1 MLSNL
6 RVAVAPM
13 MWGTTYAVT
22 TQLVPEG
29 RPLLAATVRALAA
42 GLVLLAFTRRLP
54 TGQWW
59 WRSAILGAL
68 NIGGFFALLFIA
80 ASRLPGGLAAVL
92 ASCQPVLVLALAP
105 AMLGQ
110 AVRRTQLLYAL
121 LGVGGIA
128 LLVLRAADNP
138 DLLGMLAALGAAG
151 SSALGLVLTR
161 WWQPSVGV
169 WTMTAWQLSAG
180 GVLLVPILL
189 SIEGLPHQLTFHAV
203 AGFAWL
209 IGPSTIGG
217 YYLWFAGLTRLPA
230 AAVSALG
237 MLSLI
242 TAGALGWIW
251 LHQSLNP
258 VQLAG
263 AAITLGSL
271 LLLQGRPR
279 SRITPAIDSQTA
291 PTPSSSRPATRRSH
305 RTELPASSA
314 R

>member
-1 MLSNL
+1 
-6 RVAVAPM
+6 

-22 TQLVPEG
+22 TQLLPEG

-80 ASRLPGGLAAVL
+80 AARLPGGLAAVL
-92 ASCQPVLVLALAP
+92 ASCQPVLVLALTP

-110 AVRRTQLLYAL
+110 AVRRSHVFYAL
-121 LGVGGIA
+121 LGVVGIA
-128 LLVLRAADNP
+128 LLVLRAGDHP
-138 DLLGMLAALGAAG
+138 DLLGMLAALGAAA

-161 WWQPSVGV
+161 RWRPPVGV

-180 GVLLVPILL
+180 GILLVPILL
-189 SIEGLPHQLTFHAV
+189 STEGLPHEVAWHAV

-237 MLSLI
+237 MLSPI

-258 VQLAG
+258 LQLAG

-271 LLLQGRPR
+271 LVLQARPR
-279 SRITPAIDSQTA
+279 SRAKPAIGSQSA
-291 PTPSSSRPATRRSH
+291 PMPRSSPLAIQCVPRP
-305 RTELPASSA
+305 EMPASSA

>member
-6 RVAVAPM
+6 RVALAPM
-13 MWGTTYAVT
+13 MWGTTYADT
-22 TQLVPEG
+22 TQLLPEG
-29 RPLLAATVRALAA
+29 RPMLAATLRALVA
-42 GLVLLAFTRRLP
+42 GLVLLAFVRRLP
-54 TGQWW
+54 NGQWW
-59 WRSAILGAL
+59 WRSAVLGAL

-80 ASRLPGGLAAVL
+80 ASRLPGGLAALL
-92 ASCQPVLVLALAP
+92 ASCQPVLVLALVP
-105 AMLGQ
+105 ALLGQ
-110 AVRRTQLLYAL
+110 TVRRTQVLYAL
-121 LGVGGIA
+121 IGVAGIG
-128 LLVLRAADNP
+128 LLVLRAAGHP
-138 DLLGMLAALGAAG
+138 DLLGMLAALGAAA

-161 WWQPSVGV
+161 RWRPPVGT
-169 WTMTAWQLSAG
+169 WTMTAWQLTAG
-180 GVLLVPILL
+180 GILLVPLLL
-189 SIEGLPHQLTFHAV
+189 STEGLPHTVTWHAA

-237 MLSLI
+237 MLSPI

-258 VQLAG
+258 LQLTG

-271 LLLQGRPR
+271 LLLQRRPGTR
-279 SRITPAIDSQTA
+279 PSSRID
-291 PTPSSSRPATRRSH
+291 PATHSSPI
-305 RTELPASSA
+305 TSDAKLNPKMPALPA

>member
-1 MLSNL
+1 
-6 RVAVAPM
+6 M

-22 TQLVPEG
+22 TQLLPEG
-29 RPLLAATVRALAA
+29 RPLLAATVRALVA
-42 GLVLLAFTRRLP
+42 GLVLLAFVRRLP
-54 TGQWW
+54 SGQWW

-68 NIGGFFALLFIA
+68 NIGGFFALLFIS

-92 ASCQPVLVLALAP
+92 ASCQPVLVIALAP
-105 AMLGQ
+105 ALLKQ
-110 AVRRTQLLYAL
+110 TVRRTQVLYAL
-121 LGVGGIA
+121 LGVAGIG
-128 LLVLRAADNP
+128 LLVLRAAGHP
-138 DLLGMLAALGAAG
+138 DLLGMLAALGAAA

-161 WWQPSVGV
+161 RWRPPVGV
-169 WTMTAWQLSAG
+169 WTSTAWQLTAG
-180 GVLLVPILL
+180 GILLVPLLL
-189 SIEGLPHQLTFHAV
+189 STEGVPRTVTWHAL

-237 MLSLI
+237 MLSPI

-258 VQLAG
+258 LQLAG
-263 AAITLGSL
+263 AAIALGSL
-271 LLLQGRPR
+271 LLLQGRPGRRISHQLGSQANSAPR
-279 SRITPAIDSQTA
+279 SSPI
-291 PTPSSSRPATRRSH
+291 ATRRLARH
-305 RTELPASSA
+305 EVPEAPA